1 MILWEVREQTP
12 GCFAELRISR
22 NVEMLLE
29 QQSSCRLMTFML
41 MHGSLRIRCKV
52 QKSCQRNRCWE
63 AVSNSISRL

>member
-29 QQSSCRLMTFML
+29 QQSSCTLMTFML

-52 QKSCQRNRCWE
+52 QKVANVTVAGKQFQT
-63 AVSNSISRL
+63 VSAA